1 MEKTYKT
8 FESRWHNPVTGVDIV
23 VARGDSEEYVR
34 KMAQMAQ
41 FIPYEIVEYQ
51 TEDNIREM
59 YRDWRKANR
68 NQKPNRVVVRMQ
80 WDDEAD
86 EDNTRVDTIAIV
98 PLKTIG
104 DTEETPDDTWIL
116 FYVSSLKGL
125 LDLTKPNNGSEFTV
139 LEVLEFWKYR

>member
-51 TEDNIREM
+51 TEDNVREM
-59 YRDWRKANR
+59 YRDWRKANG
-68 NQKPNRVVVRMQ
+68 NQKPNRVVVRMK
-80 WDDEAD
+80 WDD
-86 EDNTRVDTIAIV
+86 EDNTLVDTVAIL
-98 PLKTIG
+98 PQRLIG
-104 DTEETPDDTWIL
+104 WTEQTPDDCWIVY
-116 FYVSSLKGL
+116 YVSSLKEL
-125 LDLTKPNNGSEFTV
+125 LSLTKPGNGSDFTV
-139 LEVLEFWKYR
+139 LEVLEFWKRK

>member
-51 TEDNIREM
+51 TEDNVREM
-59 YRDWRKANR
+59 YRDWRKANG

-86 EDNTRVDTIAIV
+86 EDNTLVDTIAIV

-125 LDLTKPNNGSEFTV
+125 LALMKPDNGSDFTV
-139 LEVLEFWKYR
+139 LEVLEFWKQK